1 METMDQGDVIIRPS
15 SKGENHLTVTWK
27 VNDGIYQH
35 VDVREEG
42 KENAFSLGS
51 TLWINTEVRALQ
63 NSPGKH
69 MVGEE
74 KYLFVRV
81 WLARFPVLAAAFRL
95 SLEVTVFLRQFSA
108 QGVSSLAKQNILLIA
123 LYYNQGSSSHTLNT
137 SLNVF
142 VQRNLKTWMKLLLA
156 MSSQWLL
163 LPETC

>member
-63 NSPGKH
+63 SMPGKELVGKQKH
-69 MVGEE
+69 LFGRDRLAHPFCPCSCFQTVGE
-74 KYLFVRV
+74 L
-81 WLARFPVLAAAFRL
+81 LLL
-95 SLEVTVFLRQFSA
+95 QFSRFLDNT
-108 QGVSSLAKQNILLIA
+108 QSSVLVFFLPSKHPALLCR
-123 LYYNQGSSSHTLNT
+123 LYGWELYTRIRVPH
-137 SLNVF
+137 
-142 VQRNLKTWMKLLLA
+142 RA
-156 MSSQWLL
+156 
-163 LPETC
+163 P